1 MVQYKIISVPII
13 GTEREENELN
23 AFLRTNKIVHV
34 EKQFIAEGRSSFW
47 TFCIS
52 YIAQS
57 TSQLQTVSS
66 KKEKVD
72 YKNVLDESSFLR
84 FTKYREIR
92 KKLAKDE
99 AVPAYA
105 IFTDEE
111 LAELAK
117 IETLSKTAMLR
128 INGIGDKK
136 VEKYAPYFIDAV
148 ITNET

>member
-1 MVQYKIISVPII
+1 MVQYKIISVSAIDA
-13 GTEREENELN
+13 EKAENELN
-23 AFLRTNKIVHV
+23 AFLRTNKIVDV
-34 EKQFIAEGRSSFW
+34 EKQLIQVGGTSYW

-52 YIAQS
+52 YISQG
-57 TSQLQTVSS
+57 TLQLQSPPN

-92 KKLAKDE
+92 RNLAQNE

-111 LAELAK
+111 LAELSK
-117 IETLSKTAMLR
+117 VDKLSKTAMLK
-128 INGIGDKK
+128 INGIGEKK
-136 VEKYAPYFIDAV
+136 VEKYAQYFIDSV
-148 ITNET
+148 TENET

>member
-13 GTEREENELN
+13 DTEKEENELN
-23 AFLRTNKIVHV
+23 DFLRTNKIVHV
-34 EKQFIAEGRSSFW
+34 EKQFMSEGRSSCW

-57 TSQLQTVSS
+57 TSQLQASS
-66 KKEKVD
+66 CKKEKVD

-84 FTKYREIR
+84 FSKYREIR

-117 IETLSKTAMLR
+117 IETLSKTAMLK

-136 VEKYAPYFIDAV
+136 VEKYAPYFIDSV
-148 ITNET
+148 IAHET